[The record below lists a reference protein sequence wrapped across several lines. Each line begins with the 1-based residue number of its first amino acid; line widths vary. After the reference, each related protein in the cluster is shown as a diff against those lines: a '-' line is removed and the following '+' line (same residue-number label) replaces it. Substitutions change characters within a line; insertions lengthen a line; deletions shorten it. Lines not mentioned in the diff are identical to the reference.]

1 MRATVSPMTQL
12 ARARFTFAEYVQLE
26 QDSPVKHEL
35 LDGVAYAM
43 AGGSPEHAALAG
55 ALIRLL
61 GQALEGRPCRV
72 FTSDLRVRVRES
84 GLTTYPDASVI
95 CDRVETDPDDPK
107 GHTVVNPTVLVEV
120 LSPSTED
127 YDRGE
132 KLAHYRRIP
141 SLREVLLVAHDERR
155 VDVWRR
161 RDAGWT
167 QVSFRD
173 GESVRLESL
182 GCEISVEAI
191 FHDPLAR

>member
-1 MRATVSPMTQL
+1 MTRL

-43 AGGSPEHAALAG
+43 AGGSPEHAAIAG

-95 CDRVETDPDDPK
+95 CDRVEVDPDDPK
-107 GHTVVNPTVLVEV
+107 GHTVVNPTLLVEV

-132 KLAHYRRIP
+132 KLAHYKRIP
-141 SLREVLLVAHDERR
+141 SLHEVLLVAHDERR
-155 VDVWRR
+155 VDLWRR

-167 QVSFRD
+167 QLSHRA
-173 GESVRLESL
+173 GEVVRLESL
-182 GCEISVEAI
+182 GCEVSVDAI
-191 FHDPLAR
+191 FHDPLAAT